1 MAPNMLHPVDVSH
14 QSFGQVGQIPLAE
27 ISQGQL
33 PQPFCQTQTGGFHLP
48 VHKAISSFV
57 LLEMR

>member
-27 ISQGQL
+27 ISQGQF
-33 PQPFCQTQTGGFHLP
+33 PQPFCQTQTGGFHFP